1 MAAQAVFFIAQK
13 LHTLKETIMME
24 KILHNR
30 YDENGNVIEQFYVEA
45 TSNETETDI
54 YLTEDWLRKQAQ
66 HCRKGDTSKADYS
79 GIGKTVWYRSEGHP
93 DRQVVSMSCDHN
105 GNSYQVVFKQ
115 PSGKDLIVVLPVK

>member
-1 MAAQAVFFIAQK
+1 MA
-13 LHTLKETIMME
+13 

-30 YDENGNVIEQFYVEA
+30 YDENGTVIEQFWVET

-54 YLTEDWLRKQAQ
+54 YLTEDWLRKQAL
-66 HCRKGDTSKADYS
+66 HCRKGDTSKADYAN
-79 GIGKTVWYRSEGHP
+79 IGKTVWYRSEGRP

>member
-1 MAAQAVFFIAQK
+1 
-13 LHTLKETIMME
+13 MMK

-30 YDENGNVIEQFYVEA
+30 YDENGNVIEQFYVEV
-45 TSNETETDI
+45 TSNEDANNI
-54 YLTEDWLRKQAQ
+54 YLTEDWLRKQAL
-66 HCRKGDTSKADYS
+66 HCRKGDTSKADYAN
-79 GIGKTVWYRSEGHP
+79 IGKTVWYRSEGHP

>member
-1 MAAQAVFFIAQK
+1 MA
-13 LHTLKETIMME
+13 

-30 YDENGNVIEQFYVEA
+30 YDENGNVIEQFYVEV

-54 YLTEDWLRKQAQ
+54 YLTEDWLRKQAL
-66 HCRKGDTSKADYS
+66 HCRKGDTSKADYANT
-79 GIGKTVWYRSEGHP
+79 GKTVWYRSEGHP
-93 DRQVVSMSCDHN
+93 DRQVVSMACDHN

>member
-1 MAAQAVFFIAQK
+1 MA
-13 LHTLKETIMME
+13 

-30 YDENGNVIEQFYVEA
+30 YDENGNVIEQFYVEV
-45 TSNETETDI
+45 TSNEDANNI
-54 YLTEDWLRKQAQ
+54 YLTEDWLRKQAL
-66 HCRKGDTSKADYS
+66 HCHKGDTSKADYAN
-79 GIGKTVWYRSEGHP
+79 IGKTVWYRSEGHP

>member
-1 MAAQAVFFIAQK
+1 MA
-13 LHTLKETIMME
+13 

-30 YDENGNVIEQFYVEA
+30 YDENGNVIEQFYVEV

-54 YLTEDWLRKQAQ
+54 YLTEDWLRKQAL
-66 HCRKGDTSKADYS
+66 HCRKGDTSKADYTNT
-79 GIGKTVWYRSEGHP
+79 GKTVWYRSEGHP

-105 GNSYQVVFKQ
+105 GTSYQVVFKQ

>member
-1 MAAQAVFFIAQK
+1 MA
-13 LHTLKETIMME
+13 

-30 YDENGNVIEQFYVEA
+30 YDENGNVIEQFYVEV
-45 TSNETETDI
+45 TSNEDANNI
-54 YLTEDWLRKQAQ
+54 YLTEDWLRKQAL
-66 HCRKGDTSKADYS
+66 HCHKGDTSKADYTN
-79 GIGKTVWYRSEGHP
+79 IGKTVWYRSEGHP

>member
-1 MAAQAVFFIAQK
+1 
-13 LHTLKETIMME
+13 MME